1 MTFEPASRPRHIPW
15 WGALAAILA
24 VAALVRLCNL
34 GTFSLDLDEVFTMTR
49 AVLPFSAMMAESAR
63 DADNVPL
70 YLVITSL
77 SLAAGLVDP
86 WIRLIPIAAGLASIV
101 AWAWWARRHFGDP
114 TGLLLAGSLA
124 LSTFHL
130 RYSQELRAYPYL
142 LLATALAM
150 LAADRLR
157 ARPGPG
163 SALLLALVVATGWY
177 LHFSFALVFAPLLG
191 MLLAGD
197 AAGGSGSG
205 ARRRA
210 LAWAAAAVVAGTAA
224 FLPWFLHVRATLS
237 GRLSRGANDWSLDLL
252 ARRWQ
257 FLTVAANESE
267 AADWL
272 GLALAVLAGI
282 GLVVAA
288 RSRAGRAALLPA
300 VAAAV
305 VCELALLAVN
315 RWSQGRYQ
323 LAVWPLLALLLVLGA
338 QRIGATLRWRWL
350 RTVAAVA
357 LIAVLL
363 LRVDAYHRLGRP
375 HWDRVAAAVAEVRR
389 PGEPVLTE
397 NNWSQVCLSHY
408 SELEV
413 ESLHRS
419 SGELSATLASH
430 PSVLLFAPS
439 RYRQPAVQA
448 MARRGALIAE
458 VPRTG
463 RLVRLRPDMLGLAV
477 VSNGEWWPEPAT
489 ELVPEAIEQ
498 PLPGCLAR
506 VLRLDDNRHQPAEG
520 WSRLELDASSAPYL
534 RSGWSS
540 PSSPADG
547 SVRLVTGPEAAVV
560 APRPVAEAARV
571 SLRVSSLRGLDRQE
585 LRLLVNGRDLG
596 TRALERAPQII
607 DFDAPAEYWKPGG
620 NLLVLQL
627 REVVKPREGRGLPRA
642 AAVDWIEITPVA
654 STRAEPASAAPPALI
669 QDVGQR

>member
-1 MTFEPASRPRHIPW
+1 MTASRPRHIPW
-15 WGALAAILA
+15 WGALTAILA

-34 GTFSLDLDEVFTMTR
+34 GTFSLDLDEVLTMTR
-49 AVLPFSAMMAESAR
+49 AVLPFPEMIAACAK
-63 DADNVPL
+63 DPDNVPL
-70 YLVITSL
+70 YLVLTSL
-77 SLAAGLVDP
+77 SLAAGLVEP
-86 WIRLIPIAAGLASIV
+86 WFRLPPIAAGLASIV
-101 AWAWWARRHFGDP
+101 AWSWWSRRHFGES
-114 TGLLLAGSLA
+114 TSLLLAGFLA

-142 LLATALAM
+142 LLATALAL
-150 LAADRLR
+150 LATDRVR
-157 ARPGPG
+157 SRPGAG
-163 SALLLALVVATGWY
+163 SAMLVAATVAAGWY
-177 LHFSFALVFAPLLG
+177 LHFSFVMILAPMLG
-191 MLLAGD
+191 MVLAGSEAPD
-197 AAGGSGSG
+197 RGFGS
-205 ARRRA
+205 RTRQ
-210 LAWAAAAVVAGTAA
+210 LAWTAAAVVAGTAA
-224 FLPWFLHVRATLS
+224 FLPWYLHVRAALGS
-237 GRLSRGANDWSLDLL
+237 YLSRGANDWTLDLL

-272 GLALAVLAGI
+272 GLALAALAAI

-288 RSRAGRAALLPA
+288 RIRAGRAALLPA

-305 VCELALLAVN
+305 ACELALLAVN

-323 LAVWPLLALLLVLGA
+323 LAVWPLLALLVVLGA
-338 QRIGATLRWRWL
+338 QRIGTWLHWRWL
-350 RTVAAVA
+350 RTASAVA
-357 LIAVLL
+357 VVCALL
-363 LRVDAYHRLGRP
+363 PRVDAYHRLGRP
-375 HWDRVAAAVAEVRR
+375 HWDRVAAAVAEVQR

-397 NNWSQVCLSHY
+397 NNWGQVCLSHY

-419 SGELSATLASH
+419 SGELSAALASH
-430 PSVLLFAPS
+430 PSVLLFVPS

-463 RLVRLRPDMLGLAV
+463 RLVRLRPDMLGLAA
-477 VSNGEWWPEPAT
+477 VSDGERWPEPAT
-489 ELVPEAIEQ
+489 ELVPETIEQ

-506 VLRLDDNRHQPAEG
+506 TLGLDDDWHQPAEG

-534 RSGWSS
+534 RNGWSS

-560 APRPVAEAARV
+560 APRRVAEAARIQV
-571 SLRVSSLRGLDRQE
+571 RASSLRGLDRQE

-607 DFDAPAEYWKPGG
+607 DFDAPAECWTTGR

-627 REVVKPREGRGLPRA
+627 REVVKPRDGRGLPRA

-654 STRAEPASAAPPALI
+654 SSRAEPASAAPPALI
-669 QDVGQR
+669 PDMGQR

>member
-1 MTFEPASRPRHIPW
+1 MTLEPASRPRRIPW
-15 WGALAAILA
+15 WGALTAILA
-24 VAALVRLCNL
+24 VAALVRVCNL
-34 GTFSLDLDEVFTMTR
+34 GSFSLDLDEVFTMTR
-49 AVLPFSAMMAESAR
+49 AVLPFPEMMADCAR

-86 WIRLIPIAAGLASIV
+86 WIRLIPIAAGLASII
-101 AWAWWARRHFGDP
+101 AWAWWTRRHFGDSAS
-114 TGLLLAGSLA
+114 LLLAGFLA

-142 LLATALAM
+142 LLATVVAM

-157 ARPGPG
+157 ARPGPA
-163 SALLLALVVATGWY
+163 SALALAAIVATGWY
-177 LHFSFALVFAPLLG
+177 LHFSFAMVFFPMMG
-191 MLLAGD
+191 MLLTGD
-197 AAGGSGSG
+197 RDGGRQPG
-205 ARRRA
+205 AWRRV
-210 LAWAAAAVVAGTAA
+210 LAWAVAGIAAGTAV

-237 GRLSRGANDWSLDLL
+237 GRLSRGANDWTLDLV

-272 GLALAVLAGI
+272 GLTLAALAAI

-288 RSRAGRAALLPA
+288 RVRAGRAALLPA
-300 VAAAV
+300 AAAV
-305 VCELALLAVN
+305 VACELALLAVN

-323 LAVWPLLALLLVLGA
+323 LAVWPLLAVLVVLGA
-338 QRIGATLRWRWL
+338 QRIGTWLRWRWL
-350 RTVAAVA
+350 RTVAVVAV
-357 LIAVLL
+357 ICVLL
-363 LRVDAYHRLGRP
+363 PRVDAYHRFGRP
-375 HWDRVAAAVAEVRR
+375 HWDRVAAAVAEVHR

-397 NNWSQVCLSHY
+397 NTWSQVCLSYY

-419 SGELSATLASH
+419 SGELSAALARH
-430 PSVLLFAPS
+430 PSVLLFVPS

-463 RLVRLRPDMLGLAV
+463 RLVRLRPDMLGLAAL
-477 VSNGEWWPEPAT
+477 SDGGGWPEPAT

-498 PLPGCLAR
+498 PLPGCLSR
-506 VLRLDDNRHQPAEG
+506 VLGLDDHRHQRAEG

-540 PSSPADG
+540 PGRPAGG

-560 APRPVAEAARV
+560 APRPAAEAARIEV
-571 SLRVSSLRGLDRQE
+571 RASSLRGLDRQE

-596 TRALERAPQII
+596 TRALERGPQIAV
-607 DFDAPAEYWKPGG
+607 FDAPAECWREGR

-627 REVVKPREGRGLPRA
+627 REVVKPRDGRGLPRA
-642 AAVDWIEITPVA
+642 VAVDWIEISPVA
-654 STRAEPASAAPPALI
+654 SSRPAASTTAPPPLI
-669 QDVGQR
+669 QDADQR